1 METEECKMKP
11 TVKDLLKKESKT
23 EKLRLEA
30 EKTNKLNSSSQT

>member
-1 METEECKMKP
+1 MKQ

-23 EKLRLEA
+23 EKLKLEA